1 MLTNQGIKS
10 YQELT
15 NNVDVAISVN
25 TYFHLRKAVSQALV
39 KYTNRDCSTGK
50 SLDIKEFLDRKG
62 KCARKFKKIFD
73 HQYSNQR

>member
-39 KYTNRDCSTGK
+39 KY
-50 SLDIKEFLDRKG
+50 
-62 KCARKFKKIFD
+62 
-73 HQYSNQR
+73 